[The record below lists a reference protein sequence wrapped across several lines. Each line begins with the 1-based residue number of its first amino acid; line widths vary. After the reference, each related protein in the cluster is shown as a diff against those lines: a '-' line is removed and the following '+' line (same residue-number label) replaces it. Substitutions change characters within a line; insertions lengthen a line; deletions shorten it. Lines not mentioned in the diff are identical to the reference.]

1 MEVQM
6 RLVHSPVTVALC
18 ALAASTLIARADWF
32 KDESPPPNAKPL
44 STVIKSLEDRGMK
57 TITEVSFDDG
67 KWKIEVHQAGGKE
80 TTVRVDAMSGQ
91 IVPR

>member
-1 MEVQM
+1 M
-6 RLVHSPVTVALC
+6 RFSNYRFALAAC
-18 ALAASTLIARADWF
+18 AFAASTLVARADWF
-32 KDESPPPNAKPL
+32 KDEQPPANAKPL
-44 STVIKSLEDRGMK
+44 STVIKNLEDKGMK

-91 IVPR
+91 IVAK